1 MLTALP
7 PNIISLVIYDHW
19 SGTEMTRHTLH
30 WLAPRGALFSTL
42 VALALGAQAQSN
54 LDGQWHGG
62 ISIGGAFASGN
73 TSSKTLAA
81 TADGA
86 KETPADKIT
95 LYGLANYAR
104 SGGTTTA
111 DLLRLGGRY
120 DYNLTERTFAFGGG
134 EAETNKAGGVDSRY
148 ALNAGAGYKVIRT
161 PSTSWDVFGGIGY
174 SGTRFTDGTTRNGPE
189 LLLGEESSHKLSES
203 TSVKQRLVV
212 YPGTSKVGTRATFDA
227 GLATAISGG
236 WTLNTGLAYRYASKV
251 APGLKR
257 GDTLLTFGFG
267 YKY

>member
-1 MLTALP
+1 MA
-7 PNIISLVIYDHW
+7 IK
-19 SGTEMTRHTLH
+19 TLCSP
-30 WLAPRGALFSTL
+30 ASRGAL
-42 VALALGAQAQSN
+42 ALSLGWMAFGVQAQSTP
-54 LDGQWHGG
+54 DGQWHGG

-73 TSSKTLAA
+73 SSSKTLAA
-81 TADGA
+81 AADA
-86 KETPADKIT
+86 VKETAADKIT
-95 LYGLANYAR
+95 LYGLGNYAR
-104 SGGTTTA
+104 SAGTTTA

-120 DYNLTERTFAFGGG
+120 DYNLSERTFAFGGA

-148 ALNAGAGYKVIRT
+148 ALTAGVGYKVVRT
-161 PSTSWDVFGGIGY
+161 PVTSWDVFGGLGY
-174 SGTRFTDGTTRNGPE
+174 SGSRFTDGSTRNGPV

-212 YPGTSKVGTRATFDA
+212 YPGASRVGTRVNFDA

-251 APGLKR
+251 APGLKKA
-257 GDTLLTFGFG
+257 DTLLTFGFG